1 MNRYLRVPVDIWHR
15 VQRKYTPV
23 FRNQSGQLA
32 GLFVFIVVIVII
44 GLYYILLSP
53 LMYQFTEIQND
64 MIDGGMV
71 ASQEKLQTMV
81 LLQAA
86 WKFVPIICML
96 FIFMWLIMNA
106 LRENSGSI

>member
-1 MNRYLRVPVDIWHR
+1 MNTYLRDSIDTWHWIK
-15 VQRKYTPV
+15 RKYLPV
-23 FRNQSGQLA
+23 FKNQRGQLA
-32 GLFVFIVVIVII
+32 GLFVFVVVIAII

-64 MIDGGMV
+64 MISSGMV
-71 ASQEKLQTMV
+71 ASEEKLQTMV

-96 FIFMWLIMNA
+96 FIFIWLIMNA

>member
-1 MNRYLRVPVDIWHR
+1 MNHYLRNSIDMLDWVK
-15 VQRKYTPV
+15 RKYFPV
-23 FRNQSGQLA
+23 FKNQRGQLA
-32 GLFVFIVVIVII
+32 GLFVFFVVVIII
-44 GLYYILLSP
+44 GLYYVLLSP

-86 WKFVPIICML
+86 WKFIPIICLL
-96 FIFMWLIMNA
+96 FIFLWLIMNS
-106 LRENSGSI
+106 LRENSGNV